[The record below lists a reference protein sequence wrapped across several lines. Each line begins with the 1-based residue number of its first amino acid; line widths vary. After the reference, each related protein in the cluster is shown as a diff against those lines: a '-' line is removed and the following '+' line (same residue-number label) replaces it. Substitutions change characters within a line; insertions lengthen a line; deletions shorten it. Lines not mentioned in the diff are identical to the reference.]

1 MKAFQTAGLRIN
13 MEREIKRQVLKGSI
27 AYAVL
32 FSLSFILHIIF
43 AAKDFDIG
51 FQIIAALITVMTF
64 FVGSLIIYFGK
75 IKSQRVNINRFAAV
89 ISIFLACGLGWA
101 YAGMMM
107 HWSIIL
113 WPFSTV
119 FCHLIV
125 EIFFLGEHHDLK

>member
-1 MKAFQTAGLRIN
+1 MKTFQTAGLRIN

-27 AYAVL
+27 AYAAL

-113 WPFSTV
+113 WPFGTV

>member
-13 MEREIKRQVLKGSI
+13 MEREIKGQVLKGSI
-27 AYAVL
+27 AYAAL

-43 AAKDFDIG
+43 AVKDFDIG
-51 FQIIAALITVMTF
+51 FQIIAALITFMTF

-75 IKSQRVNINRFAAV
+75 IKSHRVKINRFSAF

-107 HWSIIL
+107 HWSILL
-113 WPFSTV
+113 WPIGTV
-119 FCHLIV
+119 FSHLIIERV
-125 EIFFLGEHHDLK
+125 FLIEHHDLK

>member
-13 MEREIKRQVLKGSI
+13 MEREIRKQVLKGSI
-27 AYAVL
+27 TYGAL

-51 FQIIAALITVMTF
+51 FQIIAALITFMTF
-64 FVGSLIIYFGK
+64 FIGSLIIYFGK
-75 IKSQRVNINRFAAV
+75 IKYHRVKINRFAALL
-89 ISIFLACGLGWA
+89 SIFLACGLGWA

-113 WPFSTV
+113 WPFGTV

-125 EIFFLGEHHDLK
+125 ELVFLDEHHDLK